1 LSVQVTDASGYSGSA
16 ERVFTPSSEA
26 EISAILREGLP
37 VTIAGARTG
46 LTGGAVPREG
56 WVIQMDRLN
65 GIEVIAGRAVC
76 GAGAVLRDVQKAAE
90 RTGQLYPPDPT
101 EWTASIGGTIATN
114 ASGSRS
120 YRFGATRRY
129 VEALRVVQASGEVLS
144 LRRGDKAPFDL
155 PALPRSAAT
164 KNTAG
169 YFLQPEMDYID
180 LFIGSEGT
188 LGVITEAEL
197 RLMPEEKDLMSG
209 VIFFD
214 SDEEALDAVDRWR
227 SIPGLRMLEYMD
239 AGSLA
244 LLGQRA
250 SAALFAM
257 GAADRERFRAFRHAL
272 PEAVNDLVRRLG
284 LRKMGSDFAVPVG
297 RNREMLRSYREALDR
312 QFAGKYVIF
321 GHIGDAHLHV
331 NVLPRNEAEWERA
344 KELFNGFARRAV
356 ELGGTVS
363 AEHGLGKSKRHLL
376 QIQFSAAEIESMKRV
391 KKLLDPN
398 WLLGRG
404 TLLECLP

>member
-1 LSVQVTDASGYSGSA
+1 M
-16 ERVFTPSSEA
+16 
-26 EISAILREGLP
+26 
-37 VTIAGARTG
+37 
-46 LTGGAVPREG
+46 PREG